1 MITITPQGNVYLC
14 ETPLENDY
22 KHQLT
27 FTNATAQRNYFNSSS
42 VLKRVCNDFTYI
54 KKDNQ
59 LIVDYPIDSIINCN
73 YLFYVNTGFTNKY
86 YYAFITNM
94 EYVNENATRIT
105 FEIDAFQTY
114 MFNIVYKKSFVE
126 REHVNDDTLGK
137 NLVPENLETGEYVAQ
152 NQTLDTTYNDRCIV
166 MASPVDIDELLSNP
180 PASVTGLTY
189 RTGVYNNIP
198 AGCAYYR
205 FDDSLS
211 IPNIIK
217 RLADFGV
224 SDQIICMFLAPK
236 GICSV
241 VTGLH
246 RIADTNTVASKAVG
260 ITRVSTLDGYT
271 PKNKKCLT
279 FPYCYINVTN
289 GVGQSAVYKQEY
301 WEITTVEGET
311 AMELD
316 EIAVLNPGL
325 SIKVVPRYYK
335 GIDRNYDEG
344 ISIGKFPQLTWLN
357 DAYTNWL
364 TQNGVNLGFK
374 TLNANEWATSKAL
387 IQTGTGIIQ
396 AGTQAGYSSI
406 ENITG
411 GLSTVF
417 NNMQEQYKH
426 SFTAYQ
432 LEGSLNTGDVA
443 TAANYNALAFSRMT
457 ITNEFAKRI
466 DDYFSTYGYQVNEFK
481 TPNVTGRTNWNY
493 VKTSNCNLEG
503 DIPRMYVKKLESM
516 FNNGITFWHNP
527 STFLDYSQDN
537 TIVS

>member
-1 MITITPQGNVYLC
+1 MITITPQGSVYLC

-27 FTNATAQRNYFNSSS
+27 FANATAQQNYFNSSS
-42 VLKRVCNDFTYI
+42 VLKHVCNDFTYI

-59 LIVDYPIDSIINCN
+59 IIVDYPIDTIINCN
-73 YLFYVNTGFTNKY
+73 YLFYVNTGFTTKHY
-86 YYAFITNM
+86 YCFITNM

-105 FEIDAFQTY
+105 FEVDAFQTY

-152 NQTLDTTYNDRCIV
+152 NQSLDTSYNDRCIV
-166 MASPVDIDELLSNP
+166 MATPVDIDELLSNP
-180 PASVTGLTY
+180 PASVTDLAY

-198 AGCAYYR
+198 AGCCYYR
-205 FDDSLS
+205 FDYSQN
-211 IPNIIK
+211 IPVIIK

-224 SDQIICMFLAPK
+224 SDQIISMFLAPK
-236 GICSV
+236 SICAV

-246 RIADTNTVASKAVG
+246 RIADTTTVATKTVG
-260 ITRVSTLDGYT
+260 ISRVSTLDGYV
-271 PKNKKCLT
+271 PKNNKCLT

-301 WEITTVEGET
+301 WDLTTVDDET
-311 AMELD
+311 AMQLD

-325 SIKVVPRYYK
+325 SIKVVPRNYK
-335 GIDRNYDEG
+335 GLDKNYDEG

-364 TQNGVNLGFK
+364 TQNGINLGFK
-374 TLNANEWATSKAL
+374 TLNASEWATSKGL
-387 IQTGTGIIQ
+387 IQTGASIMSLDMEG
-396 AGTQAGYSSI
+396 AAEGVGTI
-406 ENITG
+406 
-411 GLSTVF
+411 F

-443 TAANYNALAFSRMT
+443 TAANYNALASSRMT
-457 ITNEFAKRI
+457 ITYEFAKRI
-466 DDYFSTYGYQVNEFK
+466 DDYFSTYGYRVNEFK
-481 TPNVTGRTNWNY
+481 IPNVTGRTYWNY
-493 VKTSNCNLEG
+493 VKTVDCNLEG
-503 DIPRMYVKKLESM
+503 NIPKIYIKKLEQM
-516 FNNGITFWHNP
+516 FNNGITFWHDA
-527 STFLDYSQDN
+527 SKFLDYSQSN
-537 TIVS
+537 TIVTP